1 MNIAEPS
8 ILFGGLVSLCVA
20 AAISYLG
27 PRLGWLRFD
36 HGRGPQRIHY
46 GHTPRV
52 GGIAVFSGCCVAFL
66 VFSPPLLGAFM
77 LVCAFPVF
85 LIGVAEDLTNR
96 VSALV
101 RLLISILS
109 AVLLAVGLDV
119 VITDTGFQAFDSIL
133 QIQVLAVALSICAIT
148 AHCHAVNIIDGL
160 NGLAAGSCVAAL
172 AAVAFLAARY
182 GDTQLCMVA
191 MGFLAPTAGFL
202 LLNYPRGLLF
212 LGDGGAYLLGAVVA
226 ALVIILPT
234 RNPEVSSFASLL
246 IVSYPIYET
255 IRSYVRRSFSRTLA
269 SMQPDDRHLH
279 SRVFKLVSLR
289 MEGPAYARNAAASA
303 CILLFS
309 MMSCG
314 AAVLFH
320 GRVDILMAILVLKIV
335 AYEIVMHE
343 VKKRL

>member
-1 MNIAEPS
+1 MNIAAPS

-27 PRLGWLRFD
+27 PRLAWLRFE
-36 HGRGPQRIHY
+36 HGCGPQRIHD

-66 VFSPPLLGAFM
+66 VFSPPSLGAFIM
-77 LVCAFPVF
+77 VCAFPVF

-172 AAVAFLAARY
+172 AAVAFWPRGMATPSFAWWRW
-182 GDTQLCMVA
+182 
-191 MGFLAPTAGFL
+191 GFLRRRRGFCCSTI
-202 LLNYPRGLLF
+202 
-212 LGDGGAYLLGAVVA
+212 LGACCSLA
-226 ALVIILPT
+226 MAGRISWELWLP
-234 RNPEVSSFASLL
+234 LW
-246 IVSYPIYET
+246 
-255 IRSYVRRSFSRTLA
+255 
-269 SMQPDDRHLH
+269 
-279 SRVFKLVSLR
+279 
-289 MEGPAYARNAAASA
+289 
-303 CILLFS
+303 
-309 MMSCG
+309 
-314 AAVLFH
+314 
-320 GRVDILMAILVLKIV
+320 
-335 AYEIVMHE
+335 
-343 VKKRL
+343 

>member
-8 ILFGGLVSLCVA
+8 ILFGGIVSLCVA

-36 HGRGPQRIHY
+36 HGRGPQRIHD

-66 VFSPPLLGAFM
+66 VFSPPSLGAFM

-85 LIGVAEDLTNR
+85 LIGVAEDRRTA
-96 VSALV
+96 SAL
-101 RLLISILS
+101 LS
-109 AVLLAVGLDV
+109 VCSSRSFQPGLLAVGLDV

-234 RNPEVSSFASLL
+234 RNPEVSSFGKPADRVLPDLRDNPLL
-246 IVSYPIYET
+246 CKAKFQSNPCLDATGRQTSSQPRLQARVVEDGGPGLCAKCSCVSFHSIVFHDELRCRCS
-255 IRSYVRRSFSRTLA
+255 VSR
-269 SMQPDDRHLH
+269 P
-279 SRVFKLVSLR
+279 
-289 MEGPAYARNAAASA
+289 G
-303 CILLFS
+303 
-309 MMSCG
+309 
-314 AAVLFH
+314 
-320 GRVDILMAILVLKIV
+320 
-335 AYEIVMHE
+335 
-343 VKKRL
+343 